1 MIHRHWGEYCVHF
14 SGRKLQDLNQFDVK
28 VFNKETDMVM
38 ICRVTLCILL
48 KTGQNICTDVAVFS
62 LIVTVSSVN

>member
-1 MIHRHWGEYCVHF
+1 MYIFLATSFRIIT
-14 SGRKLQDLNQFDVK
+14 LQFDVK